1 MRLVLLGINHKT
13 APIEVRERFAF
24 APAELPAAL
33 RALKEEYG
41 NGAIL
46 STCNRTEL
54 YVVRHG
60 RHPGR
65 SELLRFLGR
74 LKGEDAEQRKNRF
87 YFATHQ
93 RAVDH
98 LFRVTA
104 GLESMVLGETE
115 ILGQVRTAYAASASA
130 GASGP
135 ILDRL
140 FHAAIHVGRRARSE
154 TAIGRYS
161 VSVSSTA
168 VGLARKILGD
178 LRGST
183 VLVVSAGEAGK
194 LTARNLKETGVARL
208 LVTSRTQERAA
219 ELASDLGGQALPFD
233 QLDRALAE
241 SDIVIS
247 STGAPTFLID
257 QPLLEAAVRRRNGR
271 PLLLIDIAVP
281 RDVDPSVRQFENVH
295 LYDIDDLQAVAGAN
309 MRERE
314 KEVGK
319 VEALVEE
326 EVSRFVEWYRA
337 LEVIPTIA
345 ALRQHA
351 ERVRRLEL
359 DKTLARLPD
368 LSPDEKA
375 RVEAMTRAIVKK
387 MLHQPITRLKSE
399 GSDGE
404 LYVAALRDLF
414 DLGKHSPES

>member
-1 MRLVLLGINHKT
+1 MLVILLGINHKT

-24 APAELPAAL
+24 ASAELPAAL

-41 NGAIL
+41 NAAIL

-54 YVVRHG
+54 YVVGG
-60 RHPGR
+60 RGRPGR

-74 LKGEDAEQRKNRF
+74 LKGEDAEQRRSHF
-87 YFATHQ
+87 YFSTHE

-98 LFRVTA
+98 IFRVAA
-104 GLESMVLGETE
+104 GLESMILGESE
-115 ILGQVRTAYAASASA
+115 ILGQVRNAYAASAGA
-130 GASGP
+130 GTSGP

-140 FHAAIHVGRRARSE
+140 FHAAIHVGRQARSE
-154 TAIGRYS
+154 TAIGRYA

-168 VGLARKILGD
+168 VGLARKVLGD
-178 LRGST
+178 LQGST

-219 ELASDLGGQALPFD
+219 ELASELGGQALPFD
-233 QLDRALAE
+233 ELGRALAE

-257 QPLLEAAVRRRNGR
+257 ETVMETTMRSRNGR
-271 PLLLIDIAVP
+271 PLVLIDIAVP
-281 RDVDPSVRQFENVH
+281 RDVDPSVRRFENVH
-295 LYDIDDLQAVAGAN
+295 LYDIDDLKAVVDGN

-337 LEVIPTIA
+337 LDVIPTIA
-345 ALRQHA
+345 ALRDHA

-368 LSPDEKA
+368 LSADEKA

-387 MLHQPITRLKSE
+387 MLHQPIARLKSE
-399 GSDGE
+399 GGDGE

-414 DLGKHSPES
+414 DLGQHSSES